1 MRKSVQTF
9 RTVALVLLA
18 ILFVVSPLVASR
30 VVASETLTIHAFV
43 PERTAVSFSA
53 TGELIVSSNAPGTLV
68 SILPTAD
75 ATLLSVTAR

>member
-1 MRKSVQTF
+1 MRRGGQTF

-18 ILFVVSPLVASR
+18 ILIVVSPLVASR

-43 PERTAVSFSA
+43 PERTSVSISA

-68 SILPTAD
+68 SILPIAD